1 MTYTSLMSLFTQST
15 LWEYFSSHLSFLLKI
30 SLAST
35 SLRATSK
42 TQEVDEP
49 IRSKGGE
56 VLAHRIRNLN
66 PGYVKHWGLLN
77 THVHEDLIESSPLAE
92 DEYNATIM
100 FTTAAIAILTVPGRR
115 WFLFARLGVASEAF
129 ELYKLTTL
137 D

>member
-1 MTYTSLMSLFTQST
+1 M
-15 LWEYFSSHLSFLLKI
+15 
-30 SLAST
+30 
-35 SLRATSK
+35 
-42 TQEVDEP
+42 
-49 IRSKGGE
+49 
-56 VLAHRIRNLN
+56 N

-77 THVHEDLIESSPLAE
+77 THVHEDLIESKVSSPLAE

-100 FTTAAIAILTVPGRR
+100 FTMAAIAILTVPGRR

>member
-1 MTYTSLMSLFTQST
+1 MSLFTQST

-35 SLRATSK
+35 LLRATSK

-49 IRSKGGE
+49 IRSKVGE

-77 THVHEDLIESSPLAE
+77 THVHEDLIESTVSSPLAE

-100 FTTAAIAILTVPGRR
+100 FTMAAIAILTVPGRR
-115 WFLFARLGVASEAF
+115 WFLFARLGVACEAF